1 MILQFKN
8 CYMLPQPRKPA
19 VPLAFPFFHYI
30 YSESTVSRLSDPL
43 PHYKQQKP
51 VTHST
56 HAIRLSFLDRALP
69 TFSPNLFS
77 SCSAS
82 AFCLPLSERRLFRFN
97 PIVFLVALR
106 VKIVLSHTPVSLLI
120 TFDFTFY
127 IIVFFLCTCQVVT
140 PIKYSVFFD
149 MICAQAYV
157 CLSPF
162 FCIGFAP
169 TNHLVSACV
178 LSSHPPLSSLFLRV
192 VPRLC
197 FGRHNRVV
205 FHILPLIKKASN
217 LVFSARFKGCFSLVR
232 LFLFHV
238 LPKFFRHINQTDSVK
253 NRINV

>member
-8 CYMLPQPRKPA
+8 CYILPQPRKPA

-30 YSESTVSRLSDPL
+30 YSRL
-43 PHYKQQKP
+43 KQQKP

-56 HAIRLSFLDRALP
+56 YAIRLSFLDRALP

-120 TFDFTFY
+120 TFDFIFY

-140 PIKYSVFFD
+140 LIKYPVFFD
-149 MICAQAYV
+149 MICAQTLY
-157 CLSPF
+157 LHNPF
-162 FCIGFAP
+162 SVFLYRLRANKSSRFRMRFI
-169 TNHLVSACV
+169 
-178 LSSHPPLSSLFLRV
+178 LSSSSFVAFSSCCSPLMLW
-192 VPRLC
+192 
-197 FGRHNRVV
+197 
-205 FHILPLIKKASN
+205 A
-217 LVFSARFKGCFSLVR
+217 A
-232 LFLFHV
+232 
-238 LPKFFRHINQTDSVK
+238 
-253 NRINV
+253 

>member
-8 CYMLPQPRKPA
+8 CYILPQHRKPA
-19 VPLAFPFFHYI
+19 VL
-30 YSESTVSRLSDPL
+30 YSESTVNRLSDPL

-97 PIVFLVALR
+97 PVVFLVALR

-120 TFDFTFY
+120 TFDFIFY

-140 PIKYSVFFD
+140 LLKCFVFFD
-149 MICAQAYV
+149 MICVQTL
-157 CLSPF
+157 CLHNPF
-162 FCIGFAP
+162 SVFLYRLRANKSSRFRMRFI
-169 TNHLVSACV
+169 
-178 LSSHPPLSSLFLRV
+178 LSSSSFVAFSSCCSPLMLW
-192 VPRLC
+192 
-197 FGRHNRVV
+197 
-205 FHILPLIKKASN
+205 A
-217 LVFSARFKGCFSLVR
+217 A
-232 LFLFHV
+232 
-238 LPKFFRHINQTDSVK
+238 
-253 NRINV
+253 

>member
-8 CYMLPQPRKPA
+8 CYILLQPRKPA
-19 VPLAFPFFHYI
+19 VL
-30 YSESTVSRLSDPL
+30 YSESTVNRLSDPL

-97 PIVFLVALR
+97 PVVFLVALR

-140 PIKYSVFFD
+140 LIKYSVFFD
-149 MICAQAYV
+149 MVCAQAL
-157 CLSPF
+157 CLPF
-162 FCIGFAP
+162 SVFCIGFAP

-178 LSSHPPLSSLFLRV
+178 LSSHPLLSSLFLRV

-197 FGRHNRVV
+197 FGLHNRVV

-217 LVFSARFKGCFSLVR
+217 LVFSARFKGCSSLVR
-232 LFLFHV
+232 LFHV

>member
-8 CYMLPQPRKPA
+8 CYILPQPRKPA

-69 TFSPNLFS
+69 TFLPNLFS

-82 AFCLPLSERRLFRFN
+82 AFCLPLSERRLFRFS
-97 PIVFLVALR
+97 PIVFLVVLR

-140 PIKYSVFFD
+140 LIKYSVFFD
-149 MICAQAYV
+149 MICVQTL
-157 CLSPF
+157 CLHNPF
-162 FCIGFAP
+162 SVFLYRLRANKSSRFRMRFI
-169 TNHLVSACV
+169 
-178 LSSHPPLSSLFLRV
+178 LSSFSFVAFLRV

-197 FGRHNRVV
+197 FG
-205 FHILPLIKKASN
+205 A
-217 LVFSARFKGCFSLVR
+217 A
-232 LFLFHV
+232 
-238 LPKFFRHINQTDSVK
+238 
-253 NRINV
+253 

>member
-8 CYMLPQPRKPA
+8 CYILPQPRKPA

-30 YSESTVSRLSDPL
+30 YVSRLSDPL

-69 TFSPNLFS
+69 TFSLNLFS

-97 PIVFLVALR
+97 PVAFLVALR
-106 VKIVLSHTPVSLLI
+106 VKIVLSYTPVSLLI

-140 PIKYSVFFD
+140 LIKYPVFFD

-162 FCIGFAP
+162 F
-169 TNHLVSACV
+169 VSASRQQIISFPHAYYPLILLFRRFFFVLFPAYALGCITA
-178 LSSHPPLSSLFLRV
+178 LSST
-192 VPRLC
+192 
-197 FGRHNRVV
+197 
-205 FHILPLIKKASN
+205 
-217 LVFSARFKGCFSLVR
+217 
-232 LFLFHV
+232 
-238 LPKFFRHINQTDSVK
+238 FFRSLKKPRISSFQRDSKAVSHLSGSSSSMFCPNFSGTSIK
-253 NRINV
+253 PIL

>member
-8 CYMLPQPRKPA
+8 CYMLPQLRKPA
-19 VPLAFPFFHYI
+19 VPLAFHFFHYI
-30 YSESTVSRLSDPL
+30 VSRLSDPL

-97 PIVFLVALR
+97 PVVFLVALR

-140 PIKYSVFFD
+140 LIKYSVFSTWF
-149 MICAQAYV
+149 ALKHYV

-162 FCIGFAP
+162 F
-169 TNHLVSACV
+169 VSASRQQIISFSHAFYPLILFFRRFFFVLFPAYALGCITA
-178 LSSHPPLSSLFLRV
+178 LSST
-192 VPRLC
+192 
-197 FGRHNRVV
+197 
-205 FHILPLIKKASN
+205 
-217 LVFSARFKGCFSLVR
+217 
-232 LFLFHV
+232 
-238 LPKFFRHINQTDSVK
+238 FFRSLKKPRISSFQRDSKAVSHLSGSSSSMFCPNFSGTSIK
-253 NRINV
+253 PIL

>member
-8 CYMLPQPRKPA
+8 CYILPQPRKPA

-30 YSESTVSRLSDPL
+30 YVSRLSDPL

-97 PIVFLVALR
+97 PVVFLVALR

-120 TFDFTFY
+120 TFDFIFY

-140 PIKYSVFFD
+140 LLKYSVFFD
-149 MICAQAYV
+149 MICAQAL
-157 CLSPF
+157 CLPF
-162 FCIGFAP
+162 SVFLSASRQQIISFPHAFYPLILLFRRFFFVLFPAYALGCITA
-169 TNHLVSACV
+169 
-178 LSSHPPLSSLFLRV
+178 LSST
-192 VPRLC
+192 
-197 FGRHNRVV
+197 
-205 FHILPLIKKASN
+205 
-217 LVFSARFKGCFSLVR
+217 
-232 LFLFHV
+232 
-238 LPKFFRHINQTDSVK
+238 FFRSLKKPRISSFQRDSKAVSHLSGSSSSMFCPNFSGTSIK
-253 NRINV
+253 PIL

>member
-8 CYMLPQPRKPA
+8 CYILPQPRKHA

-30 YSESTVSRLSDPL
+30 YVSRLSDPL

-140 PIKYSVFFD
+140 LIKYSVFFD
-149 MICAQAYV
+149 MIALKHYV

-162 FCIGFAP
+162 F
-169 TNHLVSACV
+169 VSASRQQIISFPHAYYPLILLFRRFFFVLFPAYALGCITA
-178 LSSHPPLSSLFLRV
+178 LSST
-192 VPRLC
+192 
-197 FGRHNRVV
+197 
-205 FHILPLIKKASN
+205 
-217 LVFSARFKGCFSLVR
+217 
-232 LFLFHV
+232 
-238 LPKFFRHINQTDSVK
+238 FFRSLKKPRISSFQRDSKAVSHLSGSSSSMFCPNFSGTSIK
-253 NRINV
+253 PIL

>member
-19 VPLAFPFFHYI
+19 VPLAFPLFHI

-69 TFSPNLFS
+69 TFLPNLFS

-97 PIVFLVALR
+97 PVVFLVALR

-140 PIKYSVFFD
+140 LIKYSVF
-149 MICAQAYV
+149 
-157 CLSPF
+157 S
-162 FCIGFAP
+162 
-169 TNHLVSACV
+169 T
-178 LSSHPPLSSLFLRV
+178 
-192 VPRLC
+192 
-197 FGRHNRVV
+197 
-205 FHILPLIKKASN
+205 
-217 LVFSARFKGCFSLVR
+217 
-232 LFLFHV
+232 
-238 LPKFFRHINQTDSVK
+238 
-253 NRINV
+253 

>member
-8 CYMLPQPRKPA
+8 CYILPQPRKPA
-19 VPLAFPFFHYI
+19 VPLAFPFFHI

-82 AFCLPLSERRLFRFN
+82 AFYLPLSERPLFRFN
-97 PIVFLVALR
+97 PVVFLVALR
-106 VKIVLSHTPVSLLI
+106 VKTVLSHTPVSLLI

-140 PIKYSVFFD
+140 LLKCSVFSTWF
-149 MICAQAYV
+149 ALKHYV

-192 VPRLC
+192 VP
-197 FGRHNRVV
+197 
-205 FHILPLIKKASN
+205 PLMLWA
-217 LVFSARFKGCFSLVR
+217 A
-232 LFLFHV
+232 
-238 LPKFFRHINQTDSVK
+238 
-253 NRINV
+253 

>member
-8 CYMLPQPRKPA
+8 CYILPQPRKPA

-30 YSESTVSRLSDPL
+30 YSRLSDPL

-69 TFSPNLFS
+69 TFLPNLFS

-97 PIVFLVALR
+97 PVVFLVALR
-106 VKIVLSHTPVSLLI
+106 IKIVLSHTPVSLLI

-140 PIKYSVFFD
+140 LIKYSVFFD
-149 MICAQAYV
+149 MICAQAL
-157 CLSPF
+157 CLPF
-162 FCIGFAP
+162 SVFCIGFAP

-178 LSSHPPLSSLFLRV
+178 LSSHPPLSSFFLRV
-192 VPRLC
+192 VPRLY
-197 FGRHNRVV
+197 FGLHNRVV

-232 LFLFHV
+232 LFPFHV

>member
-8 CYMLPQPRKPA
+8 CYILPQHRKPA
-19 VPLAFPFFHYI
+19 VL

-97 PIVFLVALR
+97 PVVFLVALR

-120 TFDFTFY
+120 TFDFIFY

-140 PIKYSVFFD
+140 LLKYSVFFD
-149 MICAQAYV
+149 MICAQAL
-157 CLSPF
+157 CLPF
-162 FCIGFAP
+162 SVFCIGFAP

-178 LSSHPPLSSLFLRV
+178 LSSSFVAFSSCCSPLMLW
-192 VPRLC
+192 
-197 FGRHNRVV
+197 
-205 FHILPLIKKASN
+205 A
-217 LVFSARFKGCFSLVR
+217 A
-232 LFLFHV
+232 
-238 LPKFFRHINQTDSVK
+238 
-253 NRINV
+253 

>member
-8 CYMLPQPRKPA
+8 CYILPQPRKPA

-56 HAIRLSFLDRALP
+56 HAIRLSFLDSALP

-97 PIVFLVALR
+97 PVVFLVALR
-106 VKIVLSHTPVSLLI
+106 VKIVLSRTPVSLLI

-140 PIKYSVFFD
+140 LIKYSVFFD
-149 MICAQAYV
+149 MIALKHYV

-162 FCIGFAP
+162 F
-169 TNHLVSACV
+169 VSASRQQIISFPHAYYPLILLFRRFFFVLFPAYALGCITA
-178 LSSHPPLSSLFLRV
+178 LSST
-192 VPRLC
+192 
-197 FGRHNRVV
+197 
-205 FHILPLIKKASN
+205 
-217 LVFSARFKGCFSLVR
+217 
-232 LFLFHV
+232 
-238 LPKFFRHINQTDSVK
+238 FFRSLKKPRISSFQRDSKAVSHLSGSSSSMFCPNFSGTSIK
-253 NRINV
+253 PIL

>member
-8 CYMLPQPRKPA
+8 CYILPQPRKPA

-30 YSESTVSRLSDPL
+30 YSRLSDSL

-56 HAIRLSFLDRALP
+56 HAIRLSFLDSALP

-97 PIVFLVALR
+97 PVVFLVALR
-106 VKIVLSHTPVSLLI
+106 VKIVLSRTPVSLLI

-140 PIKYSVFFD
+140 LIKYSVFFD
-149 MICAQAYV
+149 MIALKHYV

-162 FCIGFAP
+162 F
-169 TNHLVSACV
+169 VSASRQQIISFPHAFYPLILLFRRFFFVLFPAYALGCITA
-178 LSSHPPLSSLFLRV
+178 LSST
-192 VPRLC
+192 
-197 FGRHNRVV
+197 
-205 FHILPLIKKASN
+205 
-217 LVFSARFKGCFSLVR
+217 
-232 LFLFHV
+232 
-238 LPKFFRHINQTDSVK
+238 FFRSLKKPRISSFQRDSKAVSHLSGSSSSMFCPNFSGTSIK
-253 NRINV
+253 PIL

>member
-8 CYMLPQPRKPA
+8 CYILPQPRKPA

-30 YSESTVSRLSDPL
+30 YVSRLSDPL

-56 HAIRLSFLDRALP
+56 YAIRLSFLDRALP

-82 AFCLPLSERRLFRFN
+82 VFCLPLSERRLFRFN
-97 PIVFLVALR
+97 PVVFLVALR
-106 VKIVLSHTPVSLLI
+106 VKIVLSRTPVSLLI

-140 PIKYSVFFD
+140 LIKYSVFFD
-149 MICAQAYV
+149 MIALKHYV

-162 FCIGFAP
+162 F
-169 TNHLVSACV
+169 VSA
-178 LSSHPPLSSLFLRV
+178 SRQQIISFPHAFY
-192 VPRLC
+192 
-197 FGRHNRVV
+197 
-205 FHILPLIKKASN
+205 PLI
-217 LVFSARFKGCFSLVR
+217 L
-232 LFLFHV
+232 
-238 LPKFFRHINQTDSVK
+238 FFRRFFFVLFPAYALGGITALSFTFFRSLKKPRISSFQRDSKAVSHLSGSSSSMFCPNFSGTSIK
-253 NRINV
+253 PIL

>member
-8 CYMLPQPRKPA
+8 CYILPQPRKPA

-56 HAIRLSFLDRALP
+56 YAIRLSFLDRALP

-97 PIVFLVALR
+97 PVVFLVALR
-106 VKIVLSHTPVSLLI
+106 VRIVLSHTPVSLLI

-140 PIKYSVFFD
+140 LIKYSVFFD
-149 MICAQAYV
+149 MICAQAL
-157 CLSPF
+157 CLPF
-162 FCIGFAP
+162 SVFLSASRQQIISFPHAFYPLILFFRRFFFVLFP
-169 TNHLVSACV
+169 TYALGGITA
-178 LSSHPPLSSLFLRV
+178 LSST
-192 VPRLC
+192 
-197 FGRHNRVV
+197 
-205 FHILPLIKKASN
+205 
-217 LVFSARFKGCFSLVR
+217 
-232 LFLFHV
+232 
-238 LPKFFRHINQTDSVK
+238 FFRSLKKPRISSFQRDSKAVSRLSGSSSSMFCPNFSGTSIK
-253 NRINV
+253 PIL

>member
-8 CYMLPQPRKPA
+8 CYILPQPRKPA

-30 YSESTVSRLSDPL
+30 YVSRLSDPL

-69 TFSPNLFS
+69 TFLPNLFS

-97 PIVFLVALR
+97 PVVFLVALR

-140 PIKYSVFFD
+140 LIKYSVFFD
-149 MICAQAYV
+149 MICAQAL
-157 CLSPF
+157 CLPF
-162 FCIGFAP
+162 SVFCIGFAP

-192 VPRLC
+192 VPHLC

-205 FHILPLIKKASN
+205 FHILPLIKKPRISSFQRDSKA
-217 LVFSARFKGCFSLVR
+217 VFHLSGSSSSMFCPNFSGTSIKPIL
-232 LFLFHV
+232 
-238 LPKFFRHINQTDSVK
+238 
-253 NRINV
+253 

>member
-8 CYMLPQPRKPA
+8 CYILPQPRKPA

-30 YSESTVSRLSDPL
+30 HSESTVSRLSDPL

-140 PIKYSVFFD
+140 LIKYSVFFD
-149 MICAQAYV
+149 MICAQAL
-157 CLSPF
+157 CLPF
-162 FCIGFAP
+162 SVFLYRLRANKSSRFRMRFI
-169 TNHLVSACV
+169 
-178 LSSHPPLSSLFLRV
+178 LSSSSFVAFSSCCSPLMLW
-192 VPRLC
+192 
-197 FGRHNRVV
+197 
-205 FHILPLIKKASN
+205 A
-217 LVFSARFKGCFSLVR
+217 A
-232 LFLFHV
+232 
-238 LPKFFRHINQTDSVK
+238 
-253 NRINV
+253 

>member
-8 CYMLPQPRKPA
+8 CYILPQPRKPA

-97 PIVFLVALR
+97 PVVFLVALR

-140 PIKYSVFFD
+140 LLKCSVFFD
-149 MICAQAYV
+149 MICAQTL
-157 CLSPF
+157 CLHNPLCF
-162 FCIGFAP
+162 FISASRQQIISFPHAFYPLILFFRRFFFVLFP
-169 TNHLVSACV
+169 TYALGGITA
-178 LSSHPPLSSLFLRV
+178 LSSTFFRSLKKPRISSFQRDSKA
-192 VPRLC
+192 
-197 FGRHNRVV
+197 V
-205 FHILPLIKKASN
+205 FHLSGSSSSMFCPNFSGTSIKPIL
-217 LVFSARFKGCFSLVR
+217 
-232 LFLFHV
+232 
-238 LPKFFRHINQTDSVK
+238 
-253 NRINV
+253 

>member
-1 MILQFKN
+1 
-8 CYMLPQPRKPA
+8 MLPQPRKPA

-140 PIKYSVFFD
+140 LIKYSVFFD
-149 MICAQAYV
+149 MIYIA
-157 CLSPF
+157 
-162 FCIGFAP
+162 
-169 TNHLVSACV
+169 
-178 LSSHPPLSSLFLRV
+178 
-192 VPRLC
+192 
-197 FGRHNRVV
+197 
-205 FHILPLIKKASN
+205 
-217 LVFSARFKGCFSLVR
+217 
-232 LFLFHV
+232 
-238 LPKFFRHINQTDSVK
+238 
-253 NRINV
+253 

>member
-8 CYMLPQPRKPA
+8 CYILPQPRKPA

-30 YSESTVSRLSDPL
+30 YSESTVSCLSDPL

-56 HAIRLSFLDRALP
+56 HAIRLSFLDSALP

-97 PIVFLVALR
+97 PVVFLVALR
-106 VKIVLSHTPVSLLI
+106 VKIVLSRTPVSLLI

-140 PIKYSVFFD
+140 LIKYSVFFD
-149 MICAQAYV
+149 MIALKHYV

-162 FCIGFAP
+162 F
-169 TNHLVSACV
+169 VSASRQQIISFPHAYYPLILLFRRFFFVLFPAYALGCITA
-178 LSSHPPLSSLFLRV
+178 LSST
-192 VPRLC
+192 
-197 FGRHNRVV
+197 
-205 FHILPLIKKASN
+205 
-217 LVFSARFKGCFSLVR
+217 
-232 LFLFHV
+232 
-238 LPKFFRHINQTDSVK
+238 FFRSLKKPRISSFQRDSKAVSHLSGSSSSMFCPNFSGTSIK
-253 NRINV
+253 PIL

>member
-8 CYMLPQPRKPA
+8 CYILPQPRKPA
-19 VPLAFPFFHYI
+19 VL
-30 YSESTVSRLSDPL
+30 YSESTVNRLSDPL

-120 TFDFTFY
+120 TFDFIFY

-140 PIKYSVFFD
+140 LIKYSVFFD
-149 MICAQAYV
+149 MICAQTL
-157 CLSPF
+157 CLPF
-162 FCIGFAP
+162 LRFF
-169 TNHLVSACV
+169 VSASRQQIISFPHAFYPLILLFRRFFFVLFPAYALGCITA
-178 LSSHPPLSSLFLRV
+178 LSST
-192 VPRLC
+192 
-197 FGRHNRVV
+197 
-205 FHILPLIKKASN
+205 
-217 LVFSARFKGCFSLVR
+217 
-232 LFLFHV
+232 
-238 LPKFFRHINQTDSVK
+238 FFRSLKKPQISSFQRDSKAVSHLSGSSSSMFCPNFSGTSIK
-253 NRINV
+253 PIL

>member
-8 CYMLPQPRKPA
+8 CYILPQPRKPA
-19 VPLAFPFFHYI
+19 VL
-30 YSESTVSRLSDPL
+30 YSESTVNRLSDPL

-106 VKIVLSHTPVSLLI
+106 VKIVLSRTPVSLLI

-140 PIKYSVFFD
+140 LIKYSVFFD
-149 MICAQAYV
+149 MICAQAL
-157 CLSPF
+157 CLPF
-162 FCIGFAP
+162 SVFCIGFAP

-178 LSSHPPLSSLFLRV
+178 LSSHPPLSSLFLRI

-197 FGRHNRVV
+197 FGLHNRVV

-217 LVFSARFKGCFSLVR
+217 LVFSARFKGCSSLVR

>member
-1 MILQFKN
+1 
-8 CYMLPQPRKPA
+8 MLPQLRKPA

-30 YSESTVSRLSDPL
+30 YVSRLSDPL

-56 HAIRLSFLDRALP
+56 HAIRLSFWIGTSNFFAKP
-69 TFSPNLFS
+69 VS

-140 PIKYSVFFD
+140 LIKCSVFFG
-149 MICAQAYV
+149 MICVQTLY
-157 CLSPF
+157 LHNPF
-162 FCIGFAP
+162 SVFLYRLRANKSSRFRMRFI
-169 TNHLVSACV
+169 
-178 LSSHPPLSSLFLRV
+178 LSSSSFVAFSSYCSPLMLW
-192 VPRLC
+192 
-197 FGRHNRVV
+197 
-205 FHILPLIKKASN
+205 A
-217 LVFSARFKGCFSLVR
+217 A
-232 LFLFHV
+232 
-238 LPKFFRHINQTDSVK
+238 
-253 NRINV
+253 

>member
-8 CYMLPQPRKPA
+8 CYILPQPRKPA

-30 YSESTVSRLSDPL
+30 YVSRLSDPL

-120 TFDFTFY
+120 TFDFIFY

-140 PIKYSVFFD
+140 LIKYSVFFD
-149 MICAQAYV
+149 MICAQAL
-157 CLSPF
+157 CLPF
-162 FCIGFAP
+162 SVFCIGFAP
-169 TNHLVSACV
+169 TNISFPHAFYPLILFFRRFFFVLFPAYALGCITA
-178 LSSHPPLSSLFLRV
+178 LSST
-192 VPRLC
+192 
-197 FGRHNRVV
+197 
-205 FHILPLIKKASN
+205 
-217 LVFSARFKGCFSLVR
+217 
-232 LFLFHV
+232 
-238 LPKFFRHINQTDSVK
+238 FFRSLKKPRISSFQRDSKAVSHLSGSSSSMFCPNFSGTSIK
-253 NRINV
+253 PIL

>member
-8 CYMLPQPRKPA
+8 CYILLQPRKPA

-30 YSESTVSRLSDPL
+30 YSESTVNRLSDPL

-140 PIKYSVFFD
+140 LIKYPVFFD
-149 MICAQAYV
+149 MICAQAL
-157 CLSPF
+157 CLPF
-162 FCIGFAP
+162 SVFLYRLRANKSSRFRMRFI
-169 TNHLVSACV
+169 
-178 LSSHPPLSSLFLRV
+178 LSSSSFVAFSSCCSPAYALGCITALSST
-192 VPRLC
+192 
-197 FGRHNRVV
+197 
-205 FHILPLIKKASN
+205 
-217 LVFSARFKGCFSLVR
+217 
-232 LFLFHV
+232 
-238 LPKFFRHINQTDSVK
+238 FFRSLKKPRISSFQRDSKAVSHLSGSSSSMFCPNFSGTSIK
-253 NRINV
+253 PIL

>member
-43 PHYKQQKP
+43 LHYKQQKP

-97 PIVFLVALR
+97 PVVFLVALR
-106 VKIVLSHTPVSLLI
+106 VKIVLSRTPVSLLI

-140 PIKYSVFFD
+140 LIKYSVFFD
-149 MICAQAYV
+149 MIALKHYV

-162 FCIGFAP
+162 F
-169 TNHLVSACV
+169 VSA
-178 LSSHPPLSSLFLRV
+178 SRQQIISFPHAFY
-192 VPRLC
+192 
-197 FGRHNRVV
+197 
-205 FHILPLIKKASN
+205 PLI
-217 LVFSARFKGCFSLVR
+217 LLFRRFFFVLFPAYALGCITALSFT
-232 LFLFHV
+232 
-238 LPKFFRHINQTDSVK
+238 FFRSLKKPRISSFQRDSKAVSHLSGSSSSMFCPNFSGTSIK
-253 NRINV
+253 PIL

>member
-8 CYMLPQPRKPA
+8 CYILPQPRKPA
-19 VPLAFPFFHYI
+19 VPLAFPFFLYI
-30 YSESTVSRLSDPL
+30 YVSRLSDPL

-82 AFCLPLSERRLFRFN
+82 AFCLPLSERRLFHFN
-97 PIVFLVALR
+97 PVVFLVALR
-106 VKIVLSHTPVSLLI
+106 VKIVLSHMPVSLLI

-140 PIKYSVFFD
+140 LIKYSVFFD
-149 MICAQAYV
+149 MICAQAL
-157 CLSPF
+157 CLPF
-162 FCIGFAP
+162 SVFCIGFAP

-178 LSSHPPLSSLFLRV
+178 LSSHPPLSSFFLRV
-192 VPRLC
+192 VPRFTL
-197 FGRHNRVV
+197 
-205 FHILPLIKKASN
+205 
-217 LVFSARFKGCFSLVR
+217 GCITALSST
-232 LFLFHV
+232 
-238 LPKFFRHINQTDSVK
+238 FFRSLKKPRISSFQRDSKAVSHLSGSSSSMFCPNFSGTSIK
-253 NRINV
+253 PIL

>member
-8 CYMLPQPRKPA
+8 CYILPQPRKPA

-30 YSESTVSRLSDPL
+30 YVSRLSDPL

-120 TFDFTFY
+120 TFDFIFY

-140 PIKYSVFFD
+140 LIKYSVFFD
-149 MICAQAYV
+149 MICAQAL
-157 CLSPF
+157 CLPF
-162 FCIGFAP
+162 SVFCIGFAP
-169 TNHLVSACV
+169 TNISFLHAFYPLILFFRRFFFVLFPAYALGCITA
-178 LSSHPPLSSLFLRV
+178 LSST
-192 VPRLC
+192 
-197 FGRHNRVV
+197 
-205 FHILPLIKKASN
+205 
-217 LVFSARFKGCFSLVR
+217 
-232 LFLFHV
+232 
-238 LPKFFRHINQTDSVK
+238 FFRSLKKPRISSFQRDSKAVSHLSGSSSSMFCPNFSGTSIK
-253 NRINV
+253 PIL